1 MGTGWIIAGQRH
13 GSSMGESV
21 ENDKWASLG
30 IFQDENSL
38 ILSIFFSLRELMFS
52 GYNLGSP
59 F

>member
-52 GYNLGSP
+52 G
-59 F
+59 